1 MHGKISIWLYIH
13 SQNFNQ
19 GSDSYFFSGDT
30 IQYRM
35 IQDENRNAI
44 SKAQSFGN
52 CTAYYIYKEIETTPD
67 LKVSKDTTQHEKTEC
82 SSYSGCP
89 L

>member
-1 MHGKISIWLYIH
+1 
-13 SQNFNQ
+13 
-19 GSDSYFFSGDT
+19 
-30 IQYRM
+30 M

-44 SKAQSFGN
+44 SKARSFGN
-52 CTAYYIYKEIETTPD
+52 CTAYYIYKEVETTPD